1 MSPDE
6 GENQEA
12 ASLTGGGAACTRLNT
27 HLIQMQKTKDCFLF
41 KIFKLEKLERQELMN
56 AGPQKP
62 HKT

>member
-12 ASLTGGGAACTRLNT
+12 ASLTGGGTACTGLNT

-41 KIFKLEKLERQELMN
+41 KIRKLEKLGRQEHMS
-56 AGPQKP
+56 ASPQNP
-62 HKT
+62 HKI